1 MATLEEITQQFED
14 ALGESTGT
22 TIEPGTITPQGIT
35 SSVSG
40 KKKLSWPEI
49 VEKINEGIGLR
60 QNEILPEVP
69 QGVSAQ
75 KFYRTA
81 AKEGLLPSGI
91 STFTSSPF
99 GSFQNRIGVAQGI
112 RDAVSEVASTPAVES
127 VTAPKSVIQTQR
139 EVDEG
144 GIGPSD
150 EATNYALPIANPDV
164 DLATLALMFVSPG
177 KALSKMAAS
186 ENVYTTLDG
195 YQQVQI
201 EDMHRAGYIND
212 AQLAAFQQG
221 ITHMNERGEPVDPDT
236 GKVISL
242 QEYDKILS
250 EKEKNSWISKAG
262 KFINNFK
269 DTGNAFKGGR
279 QSFTPGHQ
287 KDGTYITPYGQTV
300 GGGTYSE
307 FQDLIGRDLNLAIS
321 YRNGKGVGGLFGLS
335 PTLSKELDEAIAKA
349 PVYSR
354 DTDEDLGGD
363 FQGGSPL
370 GTETMDASSPAGSVD
385 QGDVDEDIGTGFD
398 ADQGYDGTF
407 DGGGYGGIDFQEG
420 GQVPQG
426 AEADMSNLGMI
437 NEQAAQPQQ
446 GGAVSVKDDIPREAD
461 AGDYILPYE
470 TVLLVGLKD
479 LNRYAKEAID
489 LAMENGVNLK
499 GTDLDP
505 SDDVPI
511 KVSNYEYHIPKML
524 VPFFGGGK
532 KYLDKIRQEGLDL
545 RTRLEEEKQP
555 SMQEQQPMAEAVPA
569 PAPTQEVAAPQAP
582 MMQQGGFVDDPQ
594 KKQMQT
600 SAAVLEADA
609 SQQSPSAYNQM
620 QALER
625 TRRQAQQPPMVD
637 PMGRVV
643 QQGFAA
649 PQGYSKGSMVGLPMT
664 SQNMESQVYVDDPDV
679 VERQE
684 LLENDQ
690 TGGAGILKDI
700 ATIENMSGPSSQES
714 MTPEPDMPPLSE
726 PVTEIS
732 TREQV
737 SPGKGFADPVVK
749 SPYPDAK
756 EMQDIRQKMDYFKKL
771 GPVKMMA
778 LIALGEARGE
788 ERQGMQAVMH
798 VINNRRRYPKKF
810 GKNIQDI
817 ILKKHQFSAILP
829 NLENKESFS
838 GPRYENFK
846 YMLSVN
852 EQDEKYQQALED
864 AEKIILGELP
874 DITNGAVYYYNPK
887 TVDKEPSHTKGRE
900 PTFTL
905 GSHVFFGIE
914 PTKQSRKNKG
924 GFVDKVIDKAA

>member
-14 ALGESTGT
+14 ALSESTGT
-22 TIEPGTITPQGIT
+22 TIAPGTITPQGVT

-49 VEKINEGIGLR
+49 VEKINEGVGVR
-60 QNEILPEVP
+60 QNELLPEVP

-112 RDAVSEVASTPAVES
+112 RDAVSAPEPAIEPIA
-127 VTAPKSVIQTQR
+127 APKSVIQTQR
-139 EVDEG
+139 EAIDEG

-150 EATNYALPIANPDV
+150 EATNYSLPIANPDIN
-164 DLATLALMFVSPG
+164 LATLALFAVSPG
-177 KALSKMAAS
+177 TALSKMMQS

-201 EDMHRAGYIND
+201 EDMHKSGYIND

-221 ITHMNERGEPVDPDT
+221 ITHMNDQGKPVDPDT

-262 KFINNFK
+262 NFINRYI

-287 KDGTYITPYGQTV
+287 KDGTYITPYGQVV

-307 FQDLIGRDLNLAIS
+307 FQDLIKTDLNLAIS

-349 PVYSR
+349 PVYSD

-363 FQGGSPL
+363 FQGGIDIGGPQA
-370 GTETMDASSPAGSVD
+370 GDPDASGE
-385 QGDVDEDIGTGFD
+385 EDIGGD
-398 ADQGYDGTF
+398 YDSGDYSVGGDDYGGEDGT
-407 DGGGYGGIDFQEG
+407 YGFQEG
-420 GQVPQG
+420 GQVAQG

-446 GGAVSVKDDIPREAD
+446 GGAMSVKDDIPREAD

-532 KYLDKIRQEGLDL
+532 KYLDKIRKEGLDL
-545 RTRLEEEKQP
+545 RKRLEEEKQP
-555 SMQEQQPMAEAVPA
+555 SMQEQQPMAEAQPA
-569 PAPTQEVAAPQAP
+569 PAPEQAAPAPQAP

-649 PQGYSKGSMVGLPMT
+649 PQGYADGTEPGGMRLVKPLEVEQSVLDAAKPPA
-664 SQNMESQVYVDDPDV
+664 VDEGMARKSVPAVDETV
-679 VERQE
+679 VEDSE
-684 LLENDQ
+684 FNFNPNMFKVNQ
-690 TGGAGILKDI
+690 TK
-700 ATIENMSGPSSQES
+700 SP
-714 MTPEPDMPPLSE
+714 
-726 PVTEIS
+726 
-732 TREQV
+732 
-737 SPGKGFADPVVK
+737 PGKGPLTDEEFASLKEDVMRLK
-749 SPYPDAK
+749 DAHVI
-756 EMQDIRQKMDYFKKL
+756 ELMALTGMAEERENGREGIRGAMNVMNNRLNYSKRFGKTIREIMFKKYQFDAI
-771 GPVKMMA
+771 PNITSKDKVSRAIYDNFKA
-778 LIALGEARGE
+778 
-788 ERQGMQAVMH
+788 
-798 VINNRRRYPKKF
+798 VINTR
-810 GKNIQDI
+810 QDDELFLNALRDARD
-817 ILKKHQFSAILP
+817 ILT
-829 NLENKESFS
+829 
-838 GPRYENFK
+838 G
-846 YMLSVN
+846 
-852 EQDEKYQQALED
+852 QAED
-864 AEKIILGELP
+864 N
-874 DITNGAVYYYNPK
+874 TNGAVYFSNLSKLKTIPK
-887 TVDKEPSHTKGRE
+887 HLKGRE
-900 PTFTL
+900 PL
-905 GSHVFFGIE
+905 VKIGSTSFFGIE
-914 PTKQSRKNKG
+914 PVEKNVG
-924 GFVDKVIDKAA
+924 GFVARAA